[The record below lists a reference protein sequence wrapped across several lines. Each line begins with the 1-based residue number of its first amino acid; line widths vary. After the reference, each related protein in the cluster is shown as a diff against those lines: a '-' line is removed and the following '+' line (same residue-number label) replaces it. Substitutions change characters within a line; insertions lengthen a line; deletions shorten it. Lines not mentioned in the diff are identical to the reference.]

1 MVGYT
6 FGKYIC
12 IYIYIIREF
21 QQNLYSLL
29 VSNTTDE
36 SLELSE

>member
-6 FGKYIC
+6 FGKYI
-12 IYIYIIREF
+12 YIYIREF
-21 QQNLYSLL
+21 QQNLYNLL
-29 VSNTTDE
+29 VSNITDE

>member
-6 FGKYIC
+6 FGKYIY
-12 IYIYIIREF
+12 IYIYIREF
-21 QQNLYSLL
+21 QQNLYNLL
-29 VSNTTDE
+29 VSNITDE